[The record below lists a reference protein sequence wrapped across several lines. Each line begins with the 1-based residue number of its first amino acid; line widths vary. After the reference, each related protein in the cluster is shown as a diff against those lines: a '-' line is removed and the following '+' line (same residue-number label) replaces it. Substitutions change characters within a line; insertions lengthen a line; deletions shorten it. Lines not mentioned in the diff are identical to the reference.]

1 MGAIMTRDFTTNAG
15 AFIAAILFGA
25 SVVAVRVAVQDIPPL
40 TLAILRFGQGG
51 FLLLLLLLIWARD
64 LLRIGWR
71 DVPYLVL
78 LGVIFFTIFPVTF
91 NTGLRLTE
99 ASRGALMLATMPLW
113 SVLLAR
119 MATGEHLRFRQI
131 CGVLLAF
138 AGVGVVFAERGLTF
152 VGTSLSLAGDALML
166 VTAICG
172 AVYGVLAK
180 RMLTRYRALS
190 VTAYTMMFGTLL
202 LMPFTFLED
211 PSSALARMRSDT
223 VMLVLFLGIFGGAIG
238 YFLWTFALTRL
249 SPTQVAVYIN
259 LNPMIATLLGVTLLA
274 EKLTGIF
281 VAGFAA
287 VLAGVLL
294 VNLPGRVQLERRSI
308 KNVGSGIS
316 N

>member
-1 MGAIMTRDFTTNAG
+1 MMRRHFAANAG

-64 LLRIGWR
+64 LLRVDRR
-71 DVPYLVL
+71 DVPYLIL
-78 LGVIFFTIFPVTF
+78 LGAIFFTIFPVTF
-91 NTGLRLTE
+91 NTSLRMTE
-99 ASRGALMLATMPLW
+99 ASRGAMMLATMPLW

-119 MATGEHLRFRQI
+119 VATGEHLNIRQT
-131 CGVLLAF
+131 CGVLLTF
-138 AGVGVVFAERGLTF
+138 AGVGVVLAERGLTF
-152 VGTSLSLAGDALML
+152 VGTNLSLAGDALML
-166 VTAICG
+166 VTALCG

-180 RMLTRYRALS
+180 RMLTRYKALT
-190 VTAYTMMFGTLL
+190 VTAYAMVLGTLL
-202 LMPFTFLED
+202 LVPAAFVED
-211 PSSALARMRSDT
+211 PFSALERMRT
-223 VMLVLFLGIFGGAIG
+223 ETAMLVLFLGIFGGAIG

-249 SPTQVAVYIN
+249 SPTQVAVYVN

-281 VAGFAA
+281 VVGFAA

-294 VNLPGRVQLERRSI
+294 VNLRGRVQLETRSI
-308 KNVGSGIS
+308 KN
-316 N
+316 

>member
-1 MGAIMTRDFTTNAG
+1 MRRHFAANAG

-64 LLRIGWR
+64 LLRVDRR
-71 DVPYLVL
+71 DVPYLIL
-78 LGVIFFTIFPVTF
+78 LGAIFFTIFPVTF
-91 NTGLRLTE
+91 NTSLRLTE
-99 ASRGALMLATMPLW
+99 ASRGAMMLATMPLW

-119 MATGEHLRFRQI
+119 VATGEHLNIRQT
-131 CGVLLAF
+131 CGVLLTF
-138 AGVGVVFAERGLTF
+138 AGVGVVLAERGLTF
-152 VGTSLSLAGDALML
+152 VGTNLSLAGDALML
-166 VTAICG
+166 VTALCG

-180 RMLTRYRALS
+180 RMLTRYKALT
-190 VTAYTMMFGTLL
+190 VTAYAMVLGTLL
-202 LMPFTFLED
+202 LVPAAFVED
-211 PSSALARMRSDT
+211 PFSALERMRTET

-249 SPTQVAVYIN
+249 SPTQVAVYVN

-281 VAGFAA
+281 VVGLAA

-294 VNLPGRVQLERRSI
+294 VNLRGRVQLETRSI
-308 KNVGSGIS
+308 KN
-316 N
+316 

>member
-1 MGAIMTRDFTTNAG
+1 MMRRHFAANAG

-40 TLAILRFGQGG
+40 TLAILRFRQGG

-64 LLRIGWR
+64 LLRVDRR
-71 DVPYLVL
+71 DVPYLIL
-78 LGVIFFTIFPVTF
+78 LGAIFFTIFPVTF
-91 NTGLRLTE
+91 NTSLRLTE
-99 ASRGALMLATMPLW
+99 ASRGAMMLATMPLW

-119 MATGEHLRFRQI
+119 VATGEHLNIRQT
-131 CGVLLAF
+131 CGVLLTF
-138 AGVGVVFAERGLTF
+138 AGVGVVLAERGLTF
-152 VGTSLSLAGDALML
+152 VGTNLSLAGDALML
-166 VTAICG
+166 VTALCG

-180 RMLTRYRALS
+180 RMLTRYKALT
-190 VTAYTMMFGTLL
+190 VTAYAMVLGTLL
-202 LMPFTFLED
+202 LVPAAFVED
-211 PSSALARMRSDT
+211 PFSALERMRTET

-249 SPTQVAVYIN
+249 SPTQVAVYVN

-281 VAGFAA
+281 VVGFAA

-294 VNLPGRVQLERRSI
+294 VNLRGRVQLETRSI
-308 KNVGSGIS
+308 KN
-316 N
+316 

>member
-1 MGAIMTRDFTTNAG
+1 MRRDFTANAG

-25 SVVAVRVAVQDIPPL
+25 SVVAVRVAVQDVPPL

-78 LGVIFFTIFPVTF
+78 LGAIFFTIFPVTF
-91 NTGLRLTE
+91 NTSLRLTE

-119 MATGEHLRFRQI
+119 VAKREHLSIRQM
-131 CGVLLAF
+131 CGVLLTF
-138 AGVGVVFAERGLTF
+138 AGVGAVLVERGLTF
-152 VGTSLSLAGDALML
+152 VGTSLSLTGDALML
-166 VTAICG
+166 VTAFCG

-180 RMLTRYRALS
+180 RMLTRYKALT
-190 VTAYTMMFGTLL
+190 VTAYAMMFGTLL
-202 LMPFTFLED
+202 LVPAAFVED
-211 PSSALARMRSDT
+211 PSSALARMRTDT

-249 SPTQVAVYIN
+249 SPTQVAVYVN
-259 LNPMIATLLGVTLLA
+259 LNPMIATLLGTTLLA
-274 EKLTGIF
+274 EKLTDIF
-281 VAGFAA
+281 IAGFAA
-287 VLAGVLL
+287 VLVGVLF

-308 KNVGSGIS
+308 PN
-316 N
+316 

>member
-1 MGAIMTRDFTTNAG
+1 MGAIMTRDFTANAG

-25 SVVAVRVAVQDIPPL
+25 SVVAVRVAVQDIPPF

-51 FLLLLLLLIWARD
+51 FLLLLLLLIWTRD
-64 LLRIGWR
+64 LLRIRWR

-91 NTGLRLTE
+91 NAGLRLTE

-119 MATGEHLRFRQI
+119 VAKRERLSTRQI
-131 CGVLLAF
+131 SGVLLTF
-138 AGVGVVFAERGLTF
+138 AGVGVVLTERGLSFTA
-152 VGTSLSLAGDALML
+152 TRLSLVGDALML
-166 VTAICG
+166 VTAVCG

-180 RMLTRYRALS
+180 RMLTRYKAMT

-202 LMPFTFLED
+202 LVPAAFFED
-211 PSSALARMRSDT
+211 FSSVMARMRPDT

-249 SPTQVAVYIN
+249 SPTQVAVYAN
-259 LNPMIATLLGVTLLA
+259 LNPMIATLLGATLLA
-274 EKLTGIF
+274 EKLTGMF
-281 VAGFAA
+281 MAGFAA

-294 VNLPGRVQLERRSI
+294 VNLRGRVQLEGHS
-308 KNVGSGIS
+308 KTN
-316 N
+316 

>member
-1 MGAIMTRDFTTNAG
+1 MGAIMTRDFTANAG

-25 SVVAVRVAVQDIPPL
+25 SVVAVRVAVQDIPPF

-51 FLLLLLLLIWARD
+51 FLLLLLLLIWTRD
-64 LLRIGWR
+64 LLRIRWR

-78 LGVIFFTIFPVTF
+78 LGVIFFTIFPVIF
-91 NTGLRLTE
+91 NASLRLTE

-119 MATGEHLRFRQI
+119 VAKRERLSTRQI
-131 CGVLLAF
+131 SGVLLTI
-138 AGVGVVFAERGLTF
+138 AGVGVVLAERGLSF
-152 VGTSLSLAGDALML
+152 AATSLSLVGDALML
-166 VTAICG
+166 VTAVCG

-180 RMLTRYRALS
+180 RMLTRYKAMT

-202 LMPFTFLED
+202 LVPAAFFED
-211 PSSALARMRSDT
+211 FSSVMARMRPDT

-249 SPTQVAVYIN
+249 SPTQVAVYAN
-259 LNPMIATLLGVTLLA
+259 LNPMVATLLGATLLA
-274 EKLTGIF
+274 EKLTGMF
-281 VAGFAA
+281 MAGFAA

-294 VNLPGRVQLERRSI
+294 VNLRGR
-308 KNVGSGIS
+308 G
-316 N
+316 

>member
-1 MGAIMTRDFTTNAG
+1 MGAIMTRDFTANAG

-25 SVVAVRVAVQDIPPL
+25 SVVAVRVAVQDIPPF

-51 FLLLLLLLIWARD
+51 FLLLLLLLIWTRD
-64 LLRIGWR
+64 LLRIRWR

-91 NTGLRLTE
+91 NASLRLTE

-119 MATGEHLRFRQI
+119 VAKRERLSTRQI
-131 CGVLLAF
+131 SGVLLTI
-138 AGVGVVFAERGLTF
+138 AGVGVVLAERGLSF
-152 VGTSLSLAGDALML
+152 AATSLSLVGDALML
-166 VTAICG
+166 VTAVCG

-180 RMLTRYRALS
+180 RMLTRYKAMT

-202 LMPFTFLED
+202 LVPAAFFED
-211 PSSALARMRSDT
+211 FSSVMARMRPDT

-249 SPTQVAVYIN
+249 SPTQVAVYAN
-259 LNPMIATLLGVTLLA
+259 LNPMVATLLGATLLA
-274 EKLTGIF
+274 EKLTGMF
-281 VAGFAA
+281 MAGFAA

-294 VNLPGRVQLERRSI
+294 VNLRGRVQLEGHS
-308 KNVGSGIS
+308 KTN
-316 N
+316 

>member
-1 MGAIMTRDFTTNAG
+1 MMRRDFTANAG

-64 LLRIGWR
+64 LLSIGWR
-71 DVPYLVL
+71 DVPYLLL
-78 LGVIFFTIFPVTF
+78 LGAIFFTIFPVTF
-91 NTGLRLTE
+91 NTSLRLTE

-119 MATGEHLRFRQI
+119 AAKKERLSTRQM
-131 CGVLLAF
+131 CGVLLTF
-138 AGVGVVFAERGLTF
+138 AGVGVVLAERGLTF

-166 VTAICG
+166 VTALCG

-180 RMLTRYRALS
+180 RMLTHYNALT
-190 VTAYTMMFGTLL
+190 VTAYTMIFGTLL
-202 LMPFTFLED
+202 LVPAAFVED
-211 PSSALARMRSDT
+211 PFSAIARMRTDT

-249 SPTQVAVYIN
+249 SPTQVAVYVN
-259 LNPMIATLLGVTLLA
+259 LNPMIATLLGTTLLA

-281 VAGFAA
+281 IAGFAA

-294 VNLPGRVQLERRSI
+294 VNLPGRVQLEKHSI
-308 KNVGSGIS
+308 TN
-316 N
+316 

>member
-1 MGAIMTRDFTTNAG
+1 MGAVMTRDFTANAG

-25 SVVAVRVAVQDIPPL
+25 SVVAVRVAVQDIPPF

-51 FLLLLLLLIWARD
+51 FLLILLLLIWTRD
-64 LLRIGWR
+64 LLRIRWR

-91 NTGLRLTE
+91 NASLRLTE

-119 MATGEHLRFRQI
+119 LAKRERLSTRQI
-131 CGVLLAF
+131 SGVLLTF
-138 AGVGVVFAERGLTF
+138 AGVGVVLAERGLTF
-152 VGTSLSLAGDALML
+152 AGTSLSLVGDALML
-166 VTAICG
+166 VTAVCG

-180 RMLTRYRALS
+180 RMVTRYKAMT

-202 LMPFTFLED
+202 LVPAAFFED
-211 PSSALARMRSDT
+211 PSSVMARMRPDT

-249 SPTQVAVYIN
+249 SPTQVAVYAN
-259 LNPMIATLLGVTLLA
+259 LNPMVATLLGATLLA

-281 VAGFAA
+281 LTGFAA

-294 VNLPGRVQLERRSI
+294 VNLRGRVQLERHS
-308 KNVGSGIS
+308 KTN
-316 N
+316 

>member
-1 MGAIMTRDFTTNAG
+1 MRHHFAANAG

-64 LLRIGWR
+64 LLRVDRR
-71 DVPYLVL
+71 DVPYLIL
-78 LGVIFFTIFPVTF
+78 LGAIFFTIFPVTF
-91 NTGLRLTE
+91 NTSLRLTE
-99 ASRGALMLATMPLW
+99 ASRGAMMLATMPLW

-119 MATGEHLRFRQI
+119 VATGEHLNIRQT
-131 CGVLLAF
+131 CGVLLTF
-138 AGVGVVFAERGLTF
+138 AGVGVVLAERGLTF
-152 VGTSLSLAGDALML
+152 VGTNLSLAGDALML
-166 VTAICG
+166 VTALCG

-180 RMLTRYRALS
+180 RMLTRYKALT
-190 VTAYTMMFGTLL
+190 VTAYAMVLGTLL
-202 LMPFTFLED
+202 LVPAAFVED
-211 PSSALARMRSDT
+211 PFSALERMRTET

-249 SPTQVAVYIN
+249 SPTQVAVYVN

-281 VAGFAA
+281 VVGFAA

-294 VNLPGRVQLERRSI
+294 VNLRGRVQLETRSI
-308 KNVGSGIS
+308 KN
-316 N
+316 

>member
-1 MGAIMTRDFTTNAG
+1 MGAIMTRDFTANTG

-25 SVVAVRVAVQDIPPL
+25 SVVAVRVAVQDIPPF

-51 FLLLLLLLIWARD
+51 FLLLLLLLIWKRD

-71 DVPYLVL
+71 DVPYLAL

-91 NTGLRLTE
+91 NMSLRLTE

-119 MATGEHLRFRQI
+119 VAKRERLNTRQI
-131 CGVLLAF
+131 SGVLLAF
-138 AGVGVVFAERGLTF
+138 AGVGVVLAERGLTF
-152 VGTSLSLAGDALML
+152 VGTSLSLVGDALML
-166 VTAICG
+166 VTALCG

-180 RMLTRYRALS
+180 RMLTRYNAMT
-190 VTAYTMMFGTLL
+190 VTAYTMIFGTLL
-202 LMPFTFLED
+202 LVPAAFFEN
-211 PSSALARMRSDT
+211 PSSAMAQMRINT

-249 SPTQVAVYIN
+249 SPTQVAVFVN
-259 LNPMIATLLGVTLLA
+259 LNPMIATLLGATLLA

-281 VAGFAA
+281 IAGFVA

-294 VNLPGRVQLERRSI
+294 VNLRGRGQLERDSI
-308 KNVGSGIS
+308 TN
-316 N
+316 

>member
-1 MGAIMTRDFTTNAG
+1 MRRHFAANAG

-64 LLRIGWR
+64 LLRVDRR
-71 DVPYLVL
+71 DVPYLIL
-78 LGVIFFTIFPVTF
+78 LGAIFFTIFPVTF
-91 NTGLRLTE
+91 NTSLRLTE
-99 ASRGALMLATMPLW
+99 ASRGAMMLATMPLW

-119 MATGEHLRFRQI
+119 VATGEHLNIRQT
-131 CGVLLAF
+131 CGVLLTF
-138 AGVGVVFAERGLTF
+138 AGVGVVLAERGLTF
-152 VGTSLSLAGDALML
+152 VGTNLSLAGDALML
-166 VTAICG
+166 VTALCG

-180 RMLTRYRALS
+180 RMLTRYKALT
-190 VTAYTMMFGTLL
+190 VTAYAMVLGTLL
-202 LMPFTFLED
+202 LVPVAFVED
-211 PSSALARMRSDT
+211 PFSALERMRTET

-249 SPTQVAVYIN
+249 SPTQVAVYVN

-281 VAGFAA
+281 VVGLAA

-294 VNLPGRVQLERRSI
+294 VNLRGRVQLETRSI
-308 KNVGSGIS
+308 KN
-316 N
+316 